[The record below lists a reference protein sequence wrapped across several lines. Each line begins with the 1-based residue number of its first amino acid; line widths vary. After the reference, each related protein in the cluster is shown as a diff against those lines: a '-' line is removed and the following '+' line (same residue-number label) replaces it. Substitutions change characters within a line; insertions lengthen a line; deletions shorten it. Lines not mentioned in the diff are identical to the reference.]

1 MDLWSHRF
9 SKYVYPWKIVRI
21 PAMCSEGRNLD
32 NLLFVFWEKRWL
44 HKFIIK
50 LTDLHACSF
59 FPQSFPIIESR
70 KEPIAMQNY
79 WNVSDNGLSS
89 ICGLK
94 DLACLKNASSTL
106 KSLYYASLA
115 DVEVMQIL
123 QKKGIDCNCPAG
135 DIQSSIIHSI
145 SKSEKKST
153 LAKNIFSFC
162 FIQKNQLGFH
172 VLIFLAEERSRL
184 QLSYDLT
191 FFDTS

>member
-1 MDLWSHRF
+1 MIGNMLE
-9 SKYVYPWKIVRI
+9 V
-21 PAMCSEGRNLD
+21 
-32 NLLFVFWEKRWL
+32 
-44 HKFIIK
+44 
-50 LTDLHACSF
+50 CSF

-115 DVEVMQIL
+115 DVEVMKLL

-135 DIQSSIIHSI
+135 ESFYYVNYGSSIIASKVCQII
-145 SKSEKKST
+145 SVMKTFQEKWY
-153 LAKNIFSFC
+153 LKNSSFWHFNSPFVFKTTETPVFMFS
-162 FIQKNQLGFH
+162 L
-172 VLIFLAEERSRL
+172 LRL
-184 QLSYDLT
+184 
-191 FFDTS
+191 FD

>member
-1 MDLWSHRF
+1 MNFEIRHNLRPC
-9 SKYVYPWKIVRI
+9 KLEKVRAYCPNI
-21 PAMCSEGRNLD
+21 
-32 NLLFVFWEKRWL
+32 
-44 HKFIIK
+44 FI
-50 LTDLHACSF
+50 LCYACSF

-115 DVEVMQIL
+115 DVEVMQLL

-135 DIQSSIIHSI
+135 DIQSSIIH
-145 SKSEKKST
+145 T
-153 LAKNIFSFC
+153 
-162 FIQKNQLGFH
+162 FILLF
-172 VLIFLAEERSRL
+172 EY
-184 QLSYDLT
+184 YDLKT
-191 FFDTS
+191 LFKLCLILYFGFKKEWGRSHAAFANCKRKEYRLPLSCRWH